1 MPKPHK
7 RPQAWFTAARWPIGI
22 ALTSWDYMWRT
33 TPMRRHEAQAALPA
47 DLAAKLEY
55 PSAVTE
61 KDVQGQEY
69 GHGPLFHRTYR
80 TRMRNSQLSAEQLM
94 TAVKR
99 DLNKPAPTKFARF
112 QRINGGPGSLE
123 IGDEF
128 VVRMP
133 GPWDGPVRVIR
144 LETDSFRL
152 ATLTGHLEA
161 GQIEFRALPLGDSEL
176 VFEIESWARSSTW
189 VVNALY
195 HRLRMAK
202 EVQAH
207 MWISFLEGV
216 IKLAGGRMTGGI
228 EIQTERLAA
237 RDELVQGPP
246 KVRRKLAELSAK
258 ELNFDPAALTEAS
271 SGTGWT
277 ITDLCQPLPGEL
289 PGRPIDGGS
298 WEIARR
304 LMRGYEFADPSFV
317 RAYYD
322 PAAPLGAR
330 NMLLK
335 LQALGLA
342 YLYVGVR
349 VGEVYE
355 RTLRPDGREV
365 KVWGWNYRTLEG
377 HVEMGQMDWEVWKWI
392 DDGTIEFRVHAV
404 SRPAPIRNPFVLVA
418 FRALRKRERQ
428 AFLESTK
435 RRMRT
440 FTELALAQ
448 EDLHRSIG
456 RAAAALT
463 ARPVWSSDAAHDEL
477 ARNLSDLPVP
487 PPLPQAD
494 GGR

>member
-1 MPKPHK
+1 M
-7 RPQAWFTAARWPIGI
+7 
-22 ALTSWDYMWRT
+22 
-33 TPMRRHEAQAALPA
+33 
-47 DLAAKLEY
+47 
-55 PSAVTE
+55 SAI
-61 KDVQGQEY
+61 
-69 GHGPLFHRTYR
+69 
-80 TRMRNSQLSAEQLM
+80 
-94 TAVKR
+94 KR
-99 DLNKPAPTKFARF
+99 DLNAPAPTKFARF
-112 QRINGGPGSLE
+112 QQINGGPGPVE
-123 IGDEF
+123 VGDEF

-133 GPWDGPVRVIR
+133 GPWDGPVRVIG
-144 LETDSFRL
+144 LDAESFRL

-176 VFEIESWARSSTW
+176 VFEIDSWARSSSW

-216 IKLAGGRMTGGI
+216 IRLSGGRMTGGI
-228 EIQTERLAA
+228 EIETERLAA

-246 KVRRKLAELSAK
+246 RVRRRLAELSAK
-258 ELNFDPAALTEAS
+258 ELNFDPAALAEAS

-277 ITDLCQPLPGEL
+277 ITDLCQPLPGEP
-289 PGRPIDGGS
+289 PGGPIDRGS

-304 LMRGYEFADPSFV
+304 LMRGYEFADPSIV

-322 PAAPLGAR
+322 PGAPLDGR

-342 YLYVGVR
+342 HLYVGVR

-355 RTLRPDGREV
+355 RTLRPDGGEV
-365 KVWGWNYRTLEG
+365 KVWGWNYRTLDG

-392 DDGTIEFRVHAV
+392 DDGRVEFRVHAV
-404 SRPAPIRNPFVLVA
+404 SRPAPIRNPFVFVG
-418 FRALRKRERQ
+418 FRAVRKRERQ

-435 RRMRT
+435 RRMRA

-448 EDLHRSIG
+448 GDLQQSIR
-456 RAAAALT
+456 RAAADLT

-477 ARNLSDLPVP
+477 ARNLSDLPAP
-487 PPLPQAD
+487 PPLAQAD